1 MKRMDDEALLN
12 HLQTLEEDS
21 AAFVWG
27 ALGGEREKAQR
38 EYFRMPYGNEED
50 GWSSIVTSD
59 VQDTVEWILPQ
70 LLDIFA
76 ATDSIVS
83 FEPTKAEDVK
93 GAEQATDT
101 CNYVFTKKNDGFL
114 ILYTAIKDALLVKNG
129 AVHWRKETKRR
140 KVKTPLRGV
149 NTLQLTMALEQ
160 GGELLN
166 AEPVGQVQDP
176 MTGEALTIYNATLEQ
191 EETTQEIKVEAFP
204 PEDLLVKRDWTK
216 PLLHDCPYVARIMR
230 VTLSDLV
237 EMGYT
242 DVTAEDL
249 AGSDDPSE
257 SADAEFRTS
266 RLSQNGDAY
275 EDDTMVSVED
285 DSLTEGYLR
294 IEYVLVDYDGDGI
307 AERRCIYRLKNKI
320 LKNEEESHVPIATAS
335 PILVA
340 HRWDG
345 MSIAETVSDIQQLKT
360 EMTRQMLN
368 SLYLANTP
376 RTKVLTNAQG
386 SPMANIDDLLDARPG
401 GILRTQS
408 MDGIQ
413 EYVTPFV
420 GGQTLPILEYVDAMR
435 ENRTGV
441 TRYSQGLGA
450 DGLEKTNGESA
461 RLMNASQMRIK
472 LIARIMAECLVK
484 PIFQGILKLLTE
496 GDMQKIA
503 FRLRN
508 DFVEYD
514 PQEWRDSYDMTI
526 NVGLGT
532 GDKDMQLRHLSA
544 IFQSQMALAQSPFGP
559 ALIDPTKIYNTQS
572 KLVENAGFKNVGD
585 FWKDPAKEPPPPQQ
599 PPPPSPQEVVKRLEL
614 EADAQKFQAEHQLTI
629 QRENLQAAA
638 KQRETQMQLELQAAN
653 DARDAERE
661 QLMAMHKQ
669 QLAMAQ
675 LELDRYKTDADNK
688 TKIITARI
696 AHPESQLTGLD
707 INPETGEVWEKPD
720 PMDSVMQALG
730 ALVEQS
736 NAPKAIVRD
745 ETGKVVGV
753 QQGSQMRTVVR
764 DESGKVIGVQ

>member
-1 MKRMDDEALLN
+1 MSAMEESALLN

-27 ALGGEREKAQR
+27 ALGSEREKAQR
-38 EYFRMPYGNEED
+38 EYFRLPYGNEED

-70 LLDIFA
+70 LLDIFT

-83 FEPTKAEDVK
+83 FEPTKQEDVD
-93 GAEQATDT
+93 GAEQATET
-101 CNYVFTKKNDGFL
+101 CNYIFTKKNDGFL
-114 ILYTAIKDALLVKNG
+114 VLYTAIKDALLVKNG
-129 AVHWRKETKRR
+129 CVHWRKETKRQ
-140 KVKTPLRGV
+140 KVKTPLQGV
-149 NTLQLTMALEQ
+149 TEMQLAQALEQ
-160 GGELLN
+160 GGEIIN
-166 AEPVGQVQDP
+166 AEPVGQAQDP
-176 MTGEALTIYNATLEQ
+176 MTGEVLTVYNATIEK
-191 EETTQEIKVEAFP
+191 EESSQHIRVEAFP
-204 PEDLLVKRDWTK
+204 PEDLLIKRDWTK
-216 PLLHDCPYVARIMR
+216 PLLQDCPYVARIMR

-237 EMGYT
+237 EMGYA

-249 AGSDDPSE
+249 GGSDDPSQ
-257 SADAEFRTS
+257 SADASFRSS
-266 RLSQNGDAY
+266 RMSQNGDAY
-275 EDDTMVSVED
+275 EDDPEVSAED

-307 AERRCIYRLKNKI
+307 AERRCIYRLKNRI
-320 LKNEEESHVPIATAS
+320 LKNEEDSHVPIATAS

-376 RTKVLTNAQG
+376 RTKVLTDAQG
-386 SPMANIDDLLDARPG
+386 SPQANIDDLLDARPG
-401 GILRTQS
+401 GILRTKN
-408 MDGIQ
+408 MEGIQ

-508 DFVEYD
+508 EFVEYD

-532 GDKDMQLRHLSA
+532 GDKDMQLRHLGA

-559 ALIDPTKIYNTQS
+559 ALIDPTKIYNTQA

-585 FWKDPAKEPPPPQQ
+585 FWKDPSKEPPPPQQ
-599 PPPPSPQEVVKRLEL
+599 PPPPPPQVLVKQMEL
-614 EADAQKFQAEHQLTI
+614 QADTQKFQAEHQLTMM
-629 QRENLQAAA
+629 RENLQAEA

-653 DARDAERE
+653 DQRDSERE
-661 QLMAMHKQ
+661 AMKAQ
-669 QLAMAQ
+669 YEAQ
-675 LELDRYKTDADNK
+675 LEAQRIELDRYKVDADNQ
-688 TKIITARI
+688 TRIIVAQINAASKAQPKPFNDQPTAI
-696 AHPESQLTGLD
+696 PA
-707 INPETGEVWEKPD
+707 
-720 PMDSVMQALG
+720 
-730 ALVEQS
+730 
-736 NAPKAIVRD
+736 
-745 ETGKVVGV
+745 
-753 QQGSQMRTVVR
+753 GS
-764 DESGKVIGVQ
+764 

>member
-1 MKRMDDEALLN
+1 MDDEALLS

-27 ALGGEREKAQR
+27 ALGDEREKAQR

-50 GWSSIVTSD
+50 GWSSIVTSN
-59 VQDTVEWILPQ
+59 VMDTVEGMLPQ
-70 LLDIFA
+70 LLDVFT

-83 FEPTKAEDVK
+83 FEPTKAEDVR
-93 GAEQATDT
+93 GAQQATDT
-101 CNYVFTKKNDGFL
+101 CNYIFTKKNDGFL
-114 ILYTAIKDALLVKNG
+114 VLYTAIKDALLVKNG

-149 NTLQLTMALEQ
+149 TEMQLTMALEK
-160 GGELLN
+160 GGELVN
-166 AEPVGQVQDP
+166 AEPVGQVPDP
-176 MTGEALTIYNATLEQ
+176 MTGEPTVVYNATIEK
-191 EETTQEIKVEAFP
+191 EEATQDIKVEAFP
-204 PEDLLVKRDWTK
+204 PEDLLVKRDWTS
-216 PLLHDCPYVARIMR
+216 PMLADCPYVARIMR

-285 DSLTEGYLR
+285 DSLTEGFLR

-307 AERRCIYRLKNKI
+307 AERRCIYRLKNRI
-320 LKNEEESHVPIATAS
+320 LKNDEESQVPIATAS

-345 MSIAETVSDIQQLKT
+345 MSAAETVSDIQQLDT
-360 EMTRQMLN
+360 EVTRQMLN

-386 SPMANIDDLLDARPG
+386 SPVANIDDLLDARPG
-401 GILRTQS
+401 GILRTQD
-408 MDGIQ
+408 MNGIQ
-413 EYVTPFV
+413 EHVTPFV
-420 GGQTLPILEYVDAMR
+420 GGQALPILEYIAKMQ
-435 ENRTGV
+435 ENRTGA
-441 TRYSQGLGA
+441 TRYGQGLDS
-450 DGLEKTNGESA
+450 DGLQKTNGESA
-461 RLMNASQMRIK
+461 RIMSAQLMRLK
-472 LIARIMAECLVK
+472 LTARILAECLVK

-508 DFVEYD
+508 EFVEYD

-532 GDKDMQLRHLSA
+532 GDKDMQLRHLGA
-544 IFQSQMALAQSPFGP
+544 IFQAQMTLAQSPFGP
-559 ALIDPTKIYNTQS
+559 SLIDPVRMYNTQA

-585 FWKDPAKEPPPPQQ
+585 FWKDPSKEPPPAPT
-599 PPPPSPQEVVKRLEL
+599 PPPPPPQVLVKQMEL
-614 EADAQKFQAEHQLTI
+614 QADQQKFQAEHQLTM
-629 QRENLQAAA
+629 QREQLQDAA

-653 DARDAERE
+653 DQRDAERE
-661 QLMAMHKQ
+661 TMKAQYE
-669 QLAMAQ
+669 AQ
-675 LELDRYKTDADNK
+675 LEAQRIELDRYKVDQDNQ
-688 TKIITARI
+688 TRIIVAQINAASKAQPKPFHDQPANR
-696 AHPESQLTGLD
+696 PEGL
-707 INPETGEVWEKPD
+707 
-720 PMDSVMQALG
+720 
-730 ALVEQS
+730 
-736 NAPKAIVRD
+736 
-745 ETGKVVGV
+745 
-753 QQGSQMRTVVR
+753 
-764 DESGKVIGVQ
+764 

>member
-1 MKRMDDEALLN
+1 MKKMEESALLN

-27 ALGGEREKAQR
+27 ALGSERERAQK

-70 LLDIFA
+70 LLDIFT

-83 FEPTKAEDVK
+83 FEPTKQEDVK
-93 GAEQATDT
+93 GAEQATET
-101 CNYVFTKKNDGFL
+101 CNYIFTKKNDGFL

-129 AVHWRKETKRR
+129 AVHWRKETKRQ
-140 KVKTPLRGV
+140 KVKTPLQGV
-149 NTLQLTMALEQ
+149 TEMQLAQALEQ
-160 GGELLN
+160 GGEIIN
-166 AEPVGQVQDP
+166 AEPVGQTVDP
-176 MTGEALTIYNATLEQ
+176 ITGEPMGVFNVTIERQ
-191 EETTQEIKVEAFP
+191 EETQHICVEAFP
-204 PEDLLVKRDWTK
+204 PEDLLIKRDWTK
-216 PLLHDCPYVARIMR
+216 PLLQDCPYVARVMR
-230 VTLSDLV
+230 VTLSDLI

-249 AGSDDPSE
+249 GSSDDPSQ
-257 SADAEFRTS
+257 SADASFRSS

-275 EDDTMVSVED
+275 EDDTDVSAED

-307 AERRCIYRLKNKI
+307 AERRCIYRLKDKI

-376 RTKVLTNAQG
+376 RTKVLTNPQG
-386 SPMANIDDLLDARPG
+386 SPVANIDDLLDARPG
-401 GILRTQS
+401 GILRTQD
-408 MDGIQ
+408 MNGIQ

-441 TRYSQGLGA
+441 TRYSQGLGS
-450 DGLEKTNGESA
+450 DGLEKTNGESS

-508 DFVEYD
+508 EFVEYD

-532 GDKDMQLRHLSA
+532 GDKDMQLRHLGA
-544 IFQSQMALAQSPFGP
+544 IFQSQMALSQSPFGQ
-559 ALIDPTKIYNTQS
+559 ALIDPVKIYNTQA

-585 FWKDPAKEPPPPQQ
+585 FWKDPSKEPPPQQQ
-599 PPPPSPQEVVKRLEL
+599 PPPPPPQVLVKQMEL
-614 EADAQKFQAEHQLTI
+614 QADQQKFQAEHQLTM
-629 QRENLQAAA
+629 QREQLQDAA
-638 KQRETQMQLELQAAN
+638 KLRETQMNLELQAAN

-661 QLMAMHKQ
+661 TMKAMHQREVELMK
-669 QLAMAQ
+669 LD
-675 LELDRYKTDADNK
+675 LERYKTDADNATRLK
-688 TKIITARI
+688 VAMIS
-696 AHPESQLTGLD
+696 HPG
-707 INPETGEVWEKPD
+707 ETGVDVDQESGEVVAKPD
-720 PMDSVMQALG
+720 PLMVVTQALQYL
-730 ALVEQS
+730 AES
-736 NAPKAIVRD
+736 MSRPKA
-745 ETGKVVGV
+745 
-753 QQGSQMRTVVR
+753 VVR
-764 DESGKVIGVQ
+764 DESGRVVGVQ

>member
-1 MKRMDDEALLN
+1 MKRMDDEILLS
-12 HLQTLEEDS
+12 HLQALEEDS
-21 AAFVWG
+21 SSFVWG

-70 LLDIFA
+70 LLEIFS

-93 GAEQATDT
+93 GAEQATET
-101 CNYVFTKKNDGFL
+101 CNYIFTKKNDGFL
-114 ILYTAIKDALLVKNG
+114 ILYTALKDALLVKNG

-149 NTLQLTMALEQ
+149 SEMQMTMALEQ
-160 GGELLN
+160 GGEILN
-166 AEPVGQVQDP
+166 AEPVGQVQDQ
-176 MTGEALTIYNATLEQ
+176 MTGEVLTIYNATIEK
-191 EETTQEIKVEAFP
+191 EESTQEIKVEAFP

-216 PLLHDCPYVARIMR
+216 PMLQECPYVARIMR

-242 DVTAEDL
+242 GVTAEDL

-285 DSLTEGYLR
+285 ESLTEGYLR

-320 LKNEEESHVPIATAS
+320 LKNDEESQVPIATAS

-386 SPMANIDDLLDARPG
+386 SPLANIDDLLDARPG

-420 GGQTLPILEYVDAMR
+420 GGQTLPVLEYVDAMR

-472 LIARIMAECLVK
+472 LIARVMAECLVK

-514 PQEWRDSYDMTI
+514 PQEWRDSYDMSI

-532 GDKDMQLRHLSA
+532 GDKEIQLRHLGA

-559 ALIDPTKIYNTQS
+559 ALIDPTKIYNTQA

-585 FWKDPAKEPPPPQQ
+585 FWRDPAKEPPPPQQ
-599 PPPPSPQEVVKRLEL
+599 PPAPPPQVLIKQMEL
-614 EADAQKFQAEHQLTI
+614 QADAQKFQADQQLTL
-629 QRENLQAAA
+629 QRETLQAEA
-638 KQRETQMQLELQAAN
+638 KQRETQMQLELQSSN

-661 QLMAMHKQ
+661 MMKAQYE
-669 QLAMAQ
+669 AQ
-675 LELDRYKTDADNK
+675 LEQQRLELERYKIDEDNK
-688 TKIITARI
+688 TKIIVAQI
-696 AHPESQLTGLD
+696 NHAGQVPEQF
-707 INPETGEVWEKPD
+707 
-720 PMDSVMQALG
+720 
-730 ALVEQS
+730 
-736 NAPKAIVRD
+736 
-745 ETGKVVGV
+745 
-753 QQGSQMRTVVR
+753 
-764 DESGKVIGVQ
+764 

>member
-1 MKRMDDEALLN
+1 MKRMDDESLLS
-12 HLQTLEEDS
+12 HLQALEEDS

-27 ALGGEREKAQR
+27 ALGSEREKAQR
-38 EYFRMPYGNEED
+38 EYFRLPYGNEED

-70 LLDIFA
+70 LLDIFT

-83 FEPTKAEDVK
+83 FEPTKQEDVD
-93 GAEQATDT
+93 GAEQATET
-101 CNYVFTKKNDGFL
+101 CNYIFTKKNDGFL
-114 ILYTAIKDALLVKNG
+114 VLYTAIKDALLVKNG
-129 AVHWRKETKRR
+129 AVHWRKETRR
-140 KVKTPLRGV
+140 QKVKTPLQGV
-149 NTLQLTMALEQ
+149 TEMQLAQALEQ
-160 GGELLN
+160 GGEIIN
-166 AEPVGQVQDP
+166 AEPVGQAQDP
-176 MTGEALTIYNATLEQ
+176 MTGEVLTVYNATIEK
-191 EETTQEIKVEAFP
+191 EESSQHICVEAFP
-204 PEDLLVKRDWTK
+204 PEDLLIKRDWTK
-216 PLLHDCPYVARIMR
+216 PLLQDCPYVARIMR

-249 AGSDDPSE
+249 GGSDDPSQ
-257 SADAEFRTS
+257 SADASFRSS
-266 RLSQNGDAY
+266 RMSQNGDAY
-275 EDDTMVSVED
+275 EDDPEVSAED

-294 IEYVLVDYDGDGI
+294 IEYVLVDHDGDGI
-307 AERRCIYRLKNKI
+307 AERRCIYRLKNRI
-320 LKNEEESHVPIATAS
+320 LKNEEDSHVPIATAS

-386 SPMANIDDLLDARPG
+386 SPVANIDDLLDARPG
-401 GILRTQS
+401 GILRTQN
-408 MDGIQ
+408 MEGIQ

-508 DFVEYD
+508 EFVEYD

-526 NVGLGT
+526 NVGLGS
-532 GDKDMQLRHLSA
+532 GDKDVQLRHLGA

-559 ALIDPTKIYNTQS
+559 ALIDPGKIYNTQA

-599 PPPPSPQEVVKRLEL
+599 PPPPPPQVLVKQMEL
-614 EADAQKFQAEHQLTI
+614 QADTQKFQAEHQLTMM
-629 QRENLQAAA
+629 RENLQAEA

-661 QLMAMHKQ
+661 TMKAMHQREVELMK
-669 QLAMAQ
+669 
-675 LELDRYKTDADNK
+675 LELDRYKTDADNATRVK
-688 TKIITARI
+688 VALI
-696 AHPESQLTGLD
+696 AHPGENGIDVDQES
-707 INPETGEVWEKPD
+707 GEVMQKPD
-720 PMDSVMQALG
+720 PLAVVTQAIQALADG
-730 ALVEQS
+730 M
-736 NAPKAIVRD
+736 NRPKAVIRD
-745 ETGKVVGV
+745 EA
-753 QQGSQMRTVVR
+753 
-764 DESGKVIGVQ
+764 GKVIGVQ

>member
-1 MKRMDDEALLN
+1 VKKMDDEALLN

-83 FEPTKAEDVK
+83 FEPTSQEDVK

-101 CNYVFTKKNDGFL
+101 CNYIFNKKNDGFL

-149 NTLQLTMALEQ
+149 SEMQLTMALEQ
-160 GGELLN
+160 GGEILN

-176 MTGEALTIYNATLEQ
+176 MTGEVLAIYNATLER
-191 EETTQEIKVEAFP
+191 EEANQEIKVEAFP

-230 VTLSDLV
+230 VTLSDLI
-237 EMGYT
+237 EMGYS

-249 AGSDDPSE
+249 SGSDAPSE

-307 AERRCIYRLKNKI
+307 AERRCVYRLKNRI

-386 SPMANIDDLLDARPG
+386 SPLANIDDLLDARPG

-496 GDMQKIA
+496 GEMQKIA

-508 DFVEYD
+508 DFIEYD

-559 ALIDPTKIYNTQS
+559 ALIDPTKIYNTQA
-572 KLVENAGFKNVGD
+572 KLAENAGFKNVGD
-585 FWKDPAKEPPPPQQ
+585 FWRDPVKEPPPPQQ
-599 PPPPSPQEVVKRLEL
+599 PPPPPPQVLVK
-614 EADAQKFQAEHQLTI
+614 
-629 QRENLQAAA
+629 
-638 KQRETQMQLELQAAN
+638 QMELQA
-653 DARDAERE
+653 E
-661 QLMAMHKQ
+661 
-669 QLAMAQ
+669 
-675 LELDRYKTDADNK
+675 RYKTDADNK

-696 AHPESQLTGLD
+696 AHPESQLTGLE

-720 PMDSVMQALG
+720 PMDAVMQALG

-764 DESGKVIGVQ
+764 DETGKVIGVQ

>member
-1 MKRMDDEALLN
+1 MKKMEESALLN

-27 ALGGEREKAQR
+27 ALGSERERAQK

-70 LLDIFA
+70 LLDIFH

-83 FEPTKAEDVK
+83 FEPTKQEDVK
-93 GAEQATDT
+93 GAEQATET
-101 CNYVFTKKNDGFL
+101 CNYIFTKKNDGFL

-129 AVHWRKETKRR
+129 AVHWRKETKRS
-140 KVKTPLRGV
+140 KVKTPLQGV
-149 NTLQLTMALEQ
+149 TEMQLAKALEQ
-160 GGELLN
+160 GGEIIN
-166 AEPVGQVQDP
+166 AEPVGQTADP
-176 MTGEALTIYNATLEQ
+176 ITGEPMGVFNVTIERQ
-191 EETTQEIKVEAFP
+191 EETQHICVEAFP
-204 PEDLLVKRDWTK
+204 PEDLLIKRDWTK
-216 PLLHDCPYVARIMR
+216 PLLQDCPYVARVMR
-230 VTLSDLV
+230 VTLSDLI

-249 AGSDDPSE
+249 GSSDDPSQ
-257 SADAEFRTS
+257 SADASFRSS

-275 EDDTMVSVED
+275 EDDTDVSAED

-307 AERRCIYRLKNKI
+307 AERRCIYRLKDKI

-386 SPMANIDDLLDARPG
+386 SPLANIDDLLDARPG

-408 MDGIQ
+408 MDGLQ

-508 DFVEYD
+508 EFVEYD

-532 GDKDMQLRHLSA
+532 GDKDMQLRHLGA
-544 IFQSQMALAQSPFGP
+544 IFQSQMAMAQSPFGQ
-559 ALIDPTKIYNTQS
+559 ALIDPVKIYNTQA

-585 FWKDPAKEPPPPQQ
+585 FWKDPSKEPPPAPT
-599 PPPPSPQEVVKRLEL
+599 PPPPPPQVLVKQMEL
-614 EADAQKFQAEHQLTI
+614 QADQQKFQAEHQLTM
-629 QRENLQAAA
+629 QREQLQDAA
-638 KQRETQMQLELQAAN
+638 KQRETQMNLELQAAN

-661 QLMAMHKQ
+661 TMKAMHQREVELMK
-669 QLAMAQ
+669 LD
-675 LELDRYKTDADNK
+675 LERYKTDADNATRLK
-688 TKIITARI
+688 VAMIS
-696 AHPESQLTGLD
+696 HPG
-707 INPETGEVWEKPD
+707 ETGVDVDQESGEVVAKPD
-720 PMDSVMQALG
+720 PLMVVTQAIQALADG
-730 ALVEQS
+730 M
-736 NAPKAIVRD
+736 NRPKSVIRD
-745 ETGKVVGV
+745 EA
-753 QQGSQMRTVVR
+753 
-764 DESGKVIGVQ
+764 GKVIGVQ

>member
-559 ALIDPTKIYNTQS
+559 ALIDPTKIYNTQA

-599 PPPPSPQEVVKRLEL
+599 PPPPPPQVLVKQMEL
-614 EADAQKFQAEHQLTI
+614 AADAQKFQAEQQLTM
-629 QRENLQAAA
+629 QRESLQAEA

>member
-1 MKRMDDEALLN
+1 MEESALLN
-12 HLQTLEEDS
+12 HLQALEEDS

-83 FEPTKAEDVK
+83 FEPTKQEDVK
-93 GAEQATDT
+93 GAEQATET
-101 CNYVFTKKNDGFL
+101 CNYIFTKKNDGFL

-129 AVHWRKETKRR
+129 VVHWRKETKRR
-140 KVKTPLRGV
+140 KVKTPLQGV
-149 NTLQLTMALEQ
+149 TEMQLTMALEQ
-160 GGELLN
+160 GGEVVN

-176 MTGEALTIYNATLEQ
+176 MTGEVQTVYNATIEKEEESQ
-191 EETTQEIKVEAFP
+191 EVKVEAFP

-216 PLLHDCPYVARIMR
+216 PLLQDCPYVARIMR

-257 SADAEFRTS
+257 SADAEFRSS

-285 DSLTEGYLR
+285 DSLTEGFLR
-294 IEYVLVDYDGDGI
+294 VEYVLVDYDGDGI
-307 AERRCIYRLKNKI
+307 AERRCIYRLKNRI
-320 LKNEEESHVPIATAS
+320 LKNEEESQVPIATAS

-376 RTKVLTNAQG
+376 RTKVLTNPQG
-386 SPMANIDDLLDARPG
+386 SPVANIDDLLDARPG
-401 GILRTQS
+401 GILRTQD
-408 MDGIQ
+408 MNGIQ

-472 LIARIMAECLVK
+472 LIARVMAECLVK

-508 DFVEYD
+508 EFVEYD
-514 PQEWRDSYDMTI
+514 PQEWRDSYDMTV

-559 ALIDPTKIYNTQS
+559 ALIDPTKIYNTQA

-585 FWKDPAKEPPPPQQ
+585 FWKDPSKEPPPPQQ
-599 PPPPSPQEVVKRLEL
+599 PPPPPPQVLVKQMEL
-614 EADAQKFQAEHQLTI
+614 QADAQKFQAEQASAERLEQLRADA
-629 QRENLQAAA
+629 QLQATRA
-638 KQRETQMQLELQAAN
+638 TLELQAAN

-661 QLMAMHKQ
+661 SMKAQYE
-669 QLAMAQ
+669 AQ
-675 LELDRYKTDADNK
+675 LEAQRIELDRYKVDEDNR
-688 TKIITARI
+688 TRIIVAQINAASKAQPKPINDQPANR
-696 AHPESQLTGLD
+696 PEGL
-707 INPETGEVWEKPD
+707 
-720 PMDSVMQALG
+720 
-730 ALVEQS
+730 
-736 NAPKAIVRD
+736 
-745 ETGKVVGV
+745 
-753 QQGSQMRTVVR
+753 
-764 DESGKVIGVQ
+764 

>member
-1 MKRMDDEALLN
+1 VTKMDDEALLN

-93 GAEQATDT
+93 GTEQATDT
-101 CNYVFTKKNDGFL
+101 CNYIFTKKNDGFL
-114 ILYTAIKDALLVKNG
+114 ILYTAIKDALLVKNC

-149 NTLQLTMALEQ
+149 SDMQLTMALEQ

-176 MTGEALTIYNATLEQ
+176 MTGEVLTIYNATLER
-191 EETTQEIKVEAFP
+191 EETNQEIKVEAFP

-242 DVTAEDL
+242 DVTSEDL

-307 AERRCIYRLKNKI
+307 AERRCIYRLKNRI

-376 RTKVLTNAQG
+376 RTKVLTDAQG
-386 SPMANIDDLLDARPG
+386 SPLANVDDLLDARPG
-401 GILRTQS
+401 GILRTKS
-408 MDGIQ
+408 MDGVQ

-559 ALIDPTKIYNTQS
+559 ALIDPIKIYNTQA

-585 FWKDPAKEPPPPQQ
+585 FWRDPAKEPPPPQQ
-599 PPPPSPQEVVKRLEL
+599 PPPPPPQVLVKQMEL
-614 EADAQKFQAEHQLTI
+614 QADAQKFQAEQQLTM
-629 QRENLQAAA
+629 QRESLQAEA

-661 QLMAMHKQ
+661 TMKAVHQREIEMMK
-669 QLAMAQ
+669 
-675 LELDRYKTDADNK
+675 LELDRYKTDADNSTRLK
-688 TKIITARI
+688 VAMI
-696 AHPESQLTGLD
+696 AHPGEQGVTMD
-707 INPETGEVWEKPD
+707 QETGDVLQKPD
-720 PMDSVMQALG
+720 PLIVVTQALQTL
-730 ALVEQS
+730 ADS
-736 NAPKAIVRD
+736 MSRPKALI
-745 ETGKVVGV
+745 
-753 QQGSQMRTVVR
+753 R

>member
-149 NTLQLTMALEQ
+149 SEMQLTMALEQ

-242 DVTAEDL
+242 DVTSEDL

-376 RTKVLTNAQG
+376 RTKVLTDAQG
-386 SPMANIDDLLDARPG
+386 SPMANIDDLLDNRPG
-401 GILRTQS
+401 GVLRTKS
-408 MDGIQ
+408 MDGLQ

-559 ALIDPTKIYNTQS
+559 ALIDPTKIYNTQA

-599 PPPPSPQEVVKRLEL
+599 PPPPPPQVLVKQMEL
-614 EADAQKFQAEHQLTI
+614 EADAQKFQAEQQLTM
-629 QRENLQAAA
+629 QRESLQAEA

-661 QLMAMHKQ
+661 QLMAMHKH
-669 QLAMAQ
+669 QLELAQ
-675 LELDRYKTDADNK
+675 LEFERYKTDADNK

-696 AHPESQLTGLD
+696 AHPESQLTGLE

-720 PMDSVMQALG
+720 PMESVMQALG

>member
-1 MKRMDDEALLN
+1 MDDEALLN

-149 NTLQLTMALEQ
+149 SEMQLTMALEQ

-376 RTKVLTNAQG
+376 RTKVLTDAQG
-386 SPMANIDDLLDARPG
+386 SPMANIDDLLDNRPG
-401 GILRTQS
+401 GVLRTKS
-408 MDGIQ
+408 MDGLQ

-559 ALIDPTKIYNTQS
+559 ALIDPTKIYNTQA

-599 PPPPSPQEVVKRLEL
+599 PPPPPPQVLVKQMEL
-614 EADAQKFQAEHQLTI
+614 AADAQKFQAEQQLTM
-629 QRENLQAAA
+629 QRESLQAEA

-696 AHPESQLTGLD
+696 AHPESQLTGLE

>member
-1 MKRMDDEALLN
+1 MTKMDDEALLN

-93 GAEQATDT
+93 GTEQATDT
-101 CNYVFTKKNDGFL
+101 CNYIFTKKNDGFL
-114 ILYTAIKDALLVKNG
+114 ILYTAIKDALLVKNC

-149 NTLQLTMALEQ
+149 SDMQLTMALEQ

-176 MTGEALTIYNATLEQ
+176 MTGEVLTIYNATLER
-191 EETTQEIKVEAFP
+191 EETNQEIKVEAFP

-242 DVTAEDL
+242 DVTSEDL

-307 AERRCIYRLKNKI
+307 AERRCIYRLKNRI

-376 RTKVLTNAQG
+376 RTKVLTDAQG
-386 SPMANIDDLLDARPG
+386 SPLANVDDLLDARPG
-401 GILRTQS
+401 GILRTKS
-408 MDGIQ
+408 MDGVQ

-559 ALIDPTKIYNTQS
+559 ALIDPIKIYNTQA

-585 FWKDPAKEPPPPQQ
+585 FWRDPAKEPPPPQQ
-599 PPPPSPQEVVKRLEL
+599 PPPPPPQVLVKQMEL
-614 EADAQKFQAEHQLTI
+614 QADAQKFQAEQQLTM
-629 QRENLQAAA
+629 QRESLQAEA

-661 QLMAMHKQ
+661 TMKAVHQREIEMMK
-669 QLAMAQ
+669 
-675 LELDRYKTDADNK
+675 LELDRYKTDADNSTRLK
-688 TKIITARI
+688 VAMI
-696 AHPESQLTGLD
+696 AHPGEQGVTMD
-707 INPETGEVWEKPD
+707 QETGDVLQKPD
-720 PMDSVMQALG
+720 PLIVVTQALQTL
-730 ALVEQS
+730 ADS
-736 NAPKAIVRD
+736 MSRPKALI
-745 ETGKVVGV
+745 
-753 QQGSQMRTVVR
+753 R

>member
-1 MKRMDDEALLN
+1 MDDEALLN

-27 ALGGEREKAQR
+27 ALGSERERAQK

-70 LLDIFA
+70 LLDIFT

-83 FEPTKAEDVK
+83 FEPTKQEDVK
-93 GAEQATDT
+93 GAEQATET
-101 CNYVFTKKNDGFL
+101 CNYIFTKKNDGFL

-129 AVHWRKETKRR
+129 AVHWRKETKRQ
-140 KVKTPLRGV
+140 KVKTPLQGV
-149 NTLQLTMALEQ
+149 TEMQLAQALEQ
-160 GGELLN
+160 GGEIIN
-166 AEPVGQVQDP
+166 AEPVGQAQDP
-176 MTGEALTIYNATLEQ
+176 MTGEVLTVYNATIEK
-191 EETTQEIKVEAFP
+191 EESSQHICVEAFP
-204 PEDLLVKRDWTK
+204 PEDLLIKRDWTK
-216 PLLHDCPYVARIMR
+216 PLLQDCPYVARIMR

-249 AGSDDPSE
+249 GGSDDPSQ
-257 SADAEFRTS
+257 SADASFRSS
-266 RLSQNGDAY
+266 RMSQNGDAY
-275 EDDTMVSVED
+275 EDDTDVSAED

-307 AERRCIYRLKNKI
+307 AERRCIYRLKDRI

-386 SPMANIDDLLDARPG
+386 SPLANIDDLLDARPG

-408 MDGIQ
+408 MEGIQ

-508 DFVEYD
+508 EFVEYD

-526 NVGLGT
+526 NVGLGS
-532 GDKDMQLRHLSA
+532 GDKDVQLRHLGA

-559 ALIDPTKIYNTQS
+559 ALIDPVKIYNTQA

-585 FWKDPAKEPPPPQQ
+585 FWKDPSKEPPPPQQ
-599 PPPPSPQEVVKRLEL
+599 PPPPPPQVLVKQMEL
-614 EADAQKFQAEHQLTI
+614 QADTQKFQAEHQLTMM
-629 QRENLQAAA
+629 RENLQAEA

-653 DARDAERE
+653 DARDSERE
-661 QLMAMHKQ
+661 TMKA
-669 QLAMAQ
+669 AYEAQ
-675 LELDRYKTDADNK
+675 LEAQRIELDRYKVDADNQ
-688 TKIITARI
+688 TRIIVAQINAASKAQPKPFNDQPTAGP
-696 AHPESQLTGLD
+696 A
-707 INPETGEVWEKPD
+707 
-720 PMDSVMQALG
+720 
-730 ALVEQS
+730 
-736 NAPKAIVRD
+736 
-745 ETGKVVGV
+745 
-753 QQGSQMRTVVR
+753 GS
-764 DESGKVIGVQ
+764 

>member
-1 MKRMDDEALLN
+1 MKKMDDEALLN

-27 ALGGEREKAQR
+27 ALGSEREKAQR
-38 EYFRMPYGNEED
+38 EYFRLPYGNEED

-70 LLDIFA
+70 LLDIFT

-83 FEPTKAEDVK
+83 FEPTKQEDVD
-93 GAEQATDT
+93 GAEQATET
-101 CNYVFTKKNDGFL
+101 CNYIFAKKNDGFL
-114 ILYTAIKDALLVKNG
+114 VLYTAIKDALLVKNG
-129 AVHWRKETKRR
+129 CVHWRKETKRQ
-140 KVKTPLRGV
+140 KVKTPLQGV
-149 NTLQLTMALEQ
+149 TEMQLAQALEQ
-160 GGELLN
+160 GGEIIN
-166 AEPVGQVQDP
+166 AEPVGQAQDP
-176 MTGEALTIYNATLEQ
+176 MTGEVLTVYNATIEK
-191 EETTQEIKVEAFP
+191 EESSQHICVEAFP
-204 PEDLLVKRDWTK
+204 PEDLLIKRDWTK
-216 PLLHDCPYVARIMR
+216 PLLQDCPYVARIMR

-249 AGSDDPSE
+249 GGSDDPSQ
-257 SADAEFRTS
+257 SADASFRSS
-266 RLSQNGDAY
+266 RMSQNGDAY
-275 EDDTMVSVED
+275 EDDPEVSAED

-307 AERRCIYRLKNKI
+307 AERRCIYRLKNRI
-320 LKNEEESHVPIATAS
+320 LKNEEDSHVPIATAS

-386 SPMANIDDLLDARPG
+386 SPVANIDDLLDARPG
-401 GILRTQS
+401 GILRTQN
-408 MDGIQ
+408 MEGIQ

-508 DFVEYD
+508 EFVEYD

-532 GDKDMQLRHLSA
+532 GDKDMQLRHLGA

-559 ALIDPTKIYNTQS
+559 ALIDPAKIYNTQA
-572 KLVENAGFKNVGD
+572 KLVESAGFKNVGD

-599 PPPPSPQEVVKRLEL
+599 PPPPPPQVLVKQMEL
-614 EADAQKFQAEHQLTI
+614 QADTQKFQAEHQLTMM
-629 QRENLQAAA
+629 RENLQAEA

-653 DARDAERE
+653 DARDSERE
-661 QLMAMHKQ
+661 TMKA
-669 QLAMAQ
+669 AYEAQ
-675 LELDRYKTDADNK
+675 LEAQRIELDRYKVDADNQ
-688 TKIITARI
+688 TRIIVAQINAASKAQPKPFNDQPTAGP
-696 AHPESQLTGLD
+696 A
-707 INPETGEVWEKPD
+707 
-720 PMDSVMQALG
+720 
-730 ALVEQS
+730 
-736 NAPKAIVRD
+736 
-745 ETGKVVGV
+745 
-753 QQGSQMRTVVR
+753 GS
-764 DESGKVIGVQ
+764 

>member
-1 MKRMDDEALLN
+1 MDDEALLN

-160 GGELLN
+160 GAELLN

-176 MTGEALTIYNATLEQ
+176 MTGEVLTIYNATLEQ

-472 LIARIMAECLVK
+472 LIARVMAECLVK

-559 ALIDPTKIYNTQS
+559 ALIDPTKIYNTQA

-599 PPPPSPQEVVKRLEL
+599 PPPPPPQVLVKQMEL
-614 EADAQKFQAEHQLTI
+614 EADAQKFQAEQQLTM
-629 QRENLQAAA
+629 QRESLQAEA

-696 AHPESQLTGLD
+696 AHPESQLTGLE

-720 PMDSVMQALG
+720 PMESVMQALG

>member
-1 MKRMDDEALLN
+1 VKKMDDEALLN

-83 FEPTKAEDVK
+83 FEPSKQEDVK
-93 GAEQATDT
+93 GSEQATET
-101 CNYVFTKKNDGFL
+101 CNYIFTKKNDGFL

-149 NTLQLTMALEQ
+149 TAMQLTMALEQ
-160 GGELLN
+160 GGDLVN
-166 AEPVGQVQDP
+166 AEPVGEVQDP
-176 MTGEALTIYNATLEQ
+176 MTGEAMTVYNATIETE
-191 EETTQEIKVEAFP
+191 EETQDIKVEAFP

-216 PLLHDCPYVARIMR
+216 PLLQDCPYVARIMR

-257 SADAEFRTS
+257 SADAEFRAS

-285 DSLTEGYLR
+285 DSLTEGFMR
-294 IEYVLVDYDGDGI
+294 VEYVLVDFDGDGI
-307 AERRCIYRLKNKI
+307 AERRCIYRLKNRI
-320 LKNEEESHVPIATAS
+320 LKNEEESQVPIATAS

-386 SPMANIDDLLDARPG
+386 SPVANIDDLLDARPG

-408 MDGIQ
+408 MEGIQ

-472 LIARIMAECLVK
+472 LIARVMAECLVK

-508 DFVEYD
+508 EFVEYD
-514 PQEWRDSYDMTI
+514 PQDWRDSYDMTV

-532 GDKDMQLRHLSA
+532 GDKDMQLRHLGA

-559 ALIDPTKIYNTQS
+559 ALIDPTKIYNTQA

-585 FWKDPAKEPPPPQQ
+585 FWKDPSKEPPPPQQ
-599 PPPPSPQEVVKRLEL
+599 PPPPPPQVLVKQMEL
-614 EADAQKFQAEHQLTI
+614 QADAQKFQAEQSLTM
-629 QRENLQAAA
+629 QREQLQAQA
-638 KQRETQMQLELQAAN
+638 KQLETQMQLELQAAN
-653 DARDAERE
+653 DARDSDREAMKAQYEALLAE
-661 QLMAMHKQ
+661 KQ
-669 QLAMAQ
+669 I
-675 LELDRYKTDADNK
+675 ELDRYKVDADNQ
-688 TKIITARI
+688 TRIIVAQINAASKAQPKPFNDQSANR
-696 AHPESQLTGLD
+696 PEGL
-707 INPETGEVWEKPD
+707 
-720 PMDSVMQALG
+720 
-730 ALVEQS
+730 
-736 NAPKAIVRD
+736 
-745 ETGKVVGV
+745 
-753 QQGSQMRTVVR
+753 
-764 DESGKVIGVQ
+764 

>member
-1 MKRMDDEALLN
+1 MKKMDDEALLN

-83 FEPTKAEDVK
+83 FEPTSQEDVK

-101 CNYVFTKKNDGFL
+101 CNYIFNKKNDGFL

-149 NTLQLTMALEQ
+149 SEMQLTMALEQ
-160 GGELLN
+160 GGEILN

-176 MTGEALTIYNATLEQ
+176 MTGEVLAIYNATLER
-191 EETTQEIKVEAFP
+191 EEANQEIKVEAFP

-230 VTLSDLV
+230 VTLSDLI
-237 EMGYT
+237 EMGYS

-249 AGSDDPSE
+249 SGSDDPSE

-307 AERRCIYRLKNKI
+307 AERRCVYRLKNRI

-386 SPMANIDDLLDARPG
+386 SPLANIDDLLDARPG

-461 RLMNASQMRIK
+461 RLMSASQMRIK

-496 GDMQKIA
+496 GEMQKIA

-508 DFVEYD
+508 DFIEYD

-559 ALIDPTKIYNTQS
+559 ALIDPTKIYNTQA
-572 KLVENAGFKNVGD
+572 KLAENAGFKNVGD
-585 FWKDPAKEPPPPQQ
+585 FWRDPVKEPPPPQQ
-599 PPPPSPQEVVKRLEL
+599 PPPPPPQVLVKQMEL
-614 EADAQKFQAEHQLTI
+614 QADAQKFQAEQELTL
-629 QRENLQAAA
+629 QRESLQAEA

-661 QLMAMHKQ
+661 LMKAQ
-669 QLAMAQ
+669 YEAQ
-675 LELDRYKTDADNK
+675 LEAQRLELERYKTDADNK

-696 AHPESQLTGLD
+696 AHPESQLTGLE

-720 PMDSVMQALG
+720 PMDAVMQALG

-764 DESGKVIGVQ
+764 DETGKVIGVQ

>member
-1 MKRMDDEALLN
+1 MDDESLLS
-12 HLQTLEEDS
+12 HLQALEEDS

-27 ALGGEREKAQR
+27 ALGSEREKAQR
-38 EYFRMPYGNEED
+38 EYFRLPYGNEED

-70 LLDIFA
+70 LLDIFT

-83 FEPTKAEDVK
+83 FEPTKQEDVD
-93 GAEQATDT
+93 GAEQATET
-101 CNYVFTKKNDGFL
+101 CNYIFTKKNDGFL
-114 ILYTAIKDALLVKNG
+114 VLYTAIKDALLVKNG
-129 AVHWRKETKRR
+129 AVHWRKETKRQ
-140 KVKTPLRGV
+140 KVKTPLQGV
-149 NTLQLTMALEQ
+149 TEMQLAQALEQ
-160 GGELLN
+160 GGEIIN
-166 AEPVGQVQDP
+166 AEPVGQAQDP
-176 MTGEALTIYNATLEQ
+176 MTGEVLTVYNATIEK
-191 EETTQEIKVEAFP
+191 EESSQHICVEAFP
-204 PEDLLVKRDWTK
+204 PEDLLIKRDWTK
-216 PLLHDCPYVARIMR
+216 PLLQDCPYVARIMR

-249 AGSDDPSE
+249 GGSDDPSQ
-257 SADAEFRTS
+257 SADASFRSS
-266 RLSQNGDAY
+266 RMSQNGDAY
-275 EDDTMVSVED
+275 EDDTMVSAED

-307 AERRCIYRLKNKI
+307 AERRCIYRLKNRI
-320 LKNEEESHVPIATAS
+320 LKNEEDSHVPIATAS

-386 SPMANIDDLLDARPG
+386 SPVANIDDLLDSRPG

-508 DFVEYD
+508 EFVEYD

-526 NVGLGT
+526 NVGLGSC
-532 GDKDMQLRHLSA
+532 DKDVQLRYLGA

-559 ALIDPTKIYNTQS
+559 ALIDPIKIYNTQA

-599 PPPPSPQEVVKRLEL
+599 PPPPPPQVLVKQMEL
-614 EADAQKFQAEHQLTI
+614 KADEQKFQAEHQLTM
-629 QRENLQAAA
+629 QRESLQAEA
-638 KQRETQMQLELQAAN
+638 KQRETQLQLELQAAN
-653 DARDAERE
+653 DARDSERE
-661 QLMAMHKQ
+661 TMKA
-669 QLAMAQ
+669 AYEAQ
-675 LELDRYKTDADNK
+675 LEAQRIELDRYKVDADNQ
-688 TKIITARI
+688 TRIIVAQINAASKAQPKPFNDQPTAGP
-696 AHPESQLTGLD
+696 A
-707 INPETGEVWEKPD
+707 
-720 PMDSVMQALG
+720 
-730 ALVEQS
+730 
-736 NAPKAIVRD
+736 
-745 ETGKVVGV
+745 
-753 QQGSQMRTVVR
+753 GS
-764 DESGKVIGVQ
+764 

>member
-1 MKRMDDEALLN
+1 MDDEALLN

-83 FEPTKAEDVK
+83 FEPTSQEDVK

-101 CNYVFTKKNDGFL
+101 CNYIFNKKNDGFL

-149 NTLQLTMALEQ
+149 SEMQLTMALEQ
-160 GGELLN
+160 GGEILN

-176 MTGEALTIYNATLEQ
+176 MTGEVLAIYNATLER
-191 EETTQEIKVEAFP
+191 EEANQEIKVEAFP

-230 VTLSDLV
+230 VTLSDLI
-237 EMGYT
+237 EMGYS

-249 AGSDDPSE
+249 SGSDDPSE

-307 AERRCIYRLKNKI
+307 AERRCVYRLKNRI

-386 SPMANIDDLLDARPG
+386 SPLANIDDLLDARPG

-496 GDMQKIA
+496 GEMQKIA

-508 DFVEYD
+508 DFIEYD

-559 ALIDPTKIYNTQS
+559 ALIDPTKIYNTQA

-585 FWKDPAKEPPPPQQ
+585 FWRDPVKEPPPPQQ
-599 PPPPSPQEVVKRLEL
+599 PPPPPPQVLVKQMEL
-614 EADAQKFQAEHQLTI
+614 QADAQKFQAEQVLTL
-629 QRENLQAAA
+629 QRESLQAEA

-661 QLMAMHKQ
+661 LMKARYE
-669 QLAMAQ
+669 AQ
-675 LELDRYKTDADNK
+675 LEAQQLELERYKTDADNK

-696 AHPESQLTGLD
+696 AHPESQLTGLE

-720 PMDSVMQALG
+720 PMDAVMQALG

-764 DESGKVIGVQ
+764 DETGKVIGVQ

>member
-1 MKRMDDEALLN
+1 M
-12 HLQTLEEDS
+12 
-21 AAFVWG
+21 
-27 ALGGEREKAQR
+27 
-38 EYFRMPYGNEED
+38 
-50 GWSSIVTSD
+50 SD
-59 VQDTVEWILPQ
+59 
-70 LLDIFA
+70 
-76 ATDSIVS
+76 
-83 FEPTKAEDVK
+83 
-93 GAEQATDT
+93 
-101 CNYVFTKKNDGFL
+101 
-114 ILYTAIKDALLVKNG
+114 
-129 AVHWRKETKRR
+129 
-140 KVKTPLRGV
+140 
-149 NTLQLTMALEQ
+149 
-160 GGELLN
+160 
-166 AEPVGQVQDP
+166 
-176 MTGEALTIYNATLEQ
+176 
-191 EETTQEIKVEAFP
+191 
-204 PEDLLVKRDWTK
+204 
-216 PLLHDCPYVARIMR
+216 
-230 VTLSDLV
+230 
-237 EMGYT
+237 
-242 DVTAEDL
+242 
-249 AGSDDPSE
+249 
-257 SADAEFRTS
+257 
-266 RLSQNGDAY
+266 
-275 EDDTMVSVED
+275 
-285 DSLTEGYLR
+285 
-294 IEYVLVDYDGDGI
+294 
-307 AERRCIYRLKNKI
+307 
-320 LKNEEESHVPIATAS
+320 
-335 PILVA
+335 
-340 HRWDG
+340 
-345 MSIAETVSDIQQLKT
+345 
-360 EMTRQMLN
+360 
-368 SLYLANTP
+368 TP
-376 RTKVLTNAQG
+376 RTDEAELQAAVH
-386 SPMANIDDLLDARPG
+386 
-401 GILRTQS
+401 
-408 MDGIQ
+408 
-413 EYVTPFV
+413 
-420 GGQTLPILEYVDAMR
+420 
-435 ENRTGV
+435 
-441 TRYSQGLGA
+441 
-450 DGLEKTNGESA
+450 
-461 RLMNASQMRIK
+461 
-472 LIARIMAECLVK
+472 ECLVK

-559 ALIDPTKIYNTQS
+559 ALIDPTKIYNTQA

-614 EADAQKFQAEHQLTI
+614 EADAQKFQAEQQLTM
-629 QRENLQAAA
+629 QRESLQAEA

-730 ALVEQS
+730 VLVEQS

>member
-1 MKRMDDEALLN
+1 MDDESLLN
-12 HLQTLEEDS
+12 HLQALEEDS

-83 FEPTKAEDVK
+83 FEPTKQEDVK
-93 GAEQATDT
+93 GAEQATET
-101 CNYVFTKKNDGFL
+101 CNYIFTKKNDGFL

-140 KVKTPLRGV
+140 KVKTPLQGV
-149 NTLQLTMALEQ
+149 TEMQLTMALEQ
-160 GGELLN
+160 GGEVVN

-176 MTGEALTIYNATLEQ
+176 MTGEVQTVYNATIEA
-191 EETTQEIKVEAFP
+191 EEETQEIKVEAFP

-216 PLLHDCPYVARIMR
+216 PLLQDCPYVARIMR

-257 SADAEFRTS
+257 SADAEFRSS

-285 DSLTEGYLR
+285 DSLTEGFLR
-294 IEYVLVDYDGDGI
+294 VEYVLVDYDGDGI
-307 AERRCIYRLKNKI
+307 AERRCIYRLKNRI
-320 LKNEEESHVPIATAS
+320 LKNEEESQVPIATAS

-376 RTKVLTNAQG
+376 RTKVLTNPQG
-386 SPMANIDDLLDARPG
+386 SPVANIDDLLDGRPG
-401 GILRTQS
+401 GILRTQD
-408 MDGIQ
+408 MNGIQ

-472 LIARIMAECLVK
+472 LIARVMAECLVK

-508 DFVEYD
+508 EFVEYD
-514 PQEWRDSYDMTI
+514 PQEWRDSYDMTV

-532 GDKDMQLRHLSA
+532 GDKDMQLRHLGA

-559 ALIDPTKIYNTQS
+559 ALIDPTKIYNTQAR
-572 KLVENAGFKNVGD
+572 LVENAGFKNVGD
-585 FWKDPAKEPPPPQQ
+585 FWKDPSKEPPPPQQ
-599 PPPPSPQEVVKRLEL
+599 PPPPPPQVLVKQMEL
-614 EADAQKFQAEHQLTI
+614 QADAQKFQAEQASMMQMEQLKADA
-629 QRENLQAAA
+629 QLQATRA
-638 KQRETQMQLELQAAN
+638 TLELQAAN

-661 QLMAMHKQ
+661 SMKAQYE
-669 QLAMAQ
+669 AQ
-675 LELDRYKTDADNK
+675 LEAQRIELDRYKVDEDNR
-688 TKIITARI
+688 TRIIVAQINAASKAQPKPINDQPANR
-696 AHPESQLTGLD
+696 PEGL
-707 INPETGEVWEKPD
+707 
-720 PMDSVMQALG
+720 
-730 ALVEQS
+730 
-736 NAPKAIVRD
+736 
-745 ETGKVVGV
+745 
-753 QQGSQMRTVVR
+753 
-764 DESGKVIGVQ
+764 

>member
-559 ALIDPTKIYNTQS
+559 ALIDPTKIYNTQA

>member
-1 MKRMDDEALLN
+1 MDDEALLN

-83 FEPTKAEDVK
+83 FEPTSQEDVK

-101 CNYVFTKKNDGFL
+101 CNYIFNKKNDGFL

-140 KVKTPLRGV
+140 KVKAPLRGV
-149 NTLQLTMALEQ
+149 SEMQLTMALEQ
-160 GGELLN
+160 GGEILN

-176 MTGEALTIYNATLEQ
+176 MTGEVLAIYNATLER
-191 EETTQEIKVEAFP
+191 EEANQEIKVEAFP

-230 VTLSDLV
+230 VTLSDLI
-237 EMGYT
+237 EMGYS

-249 AGSDDPSE
+249 SGSDDPSE

-307 AERRCIYRLKNKI
+307 AERRCVYRLKNRI
-320 LKNEEESHVPIATAS
+320 LKNEEESHVPIATTS

-386 SPMANIDDLLDARPG
+386 SPLANIDDLLDARPG

-496 GDMQKIA
+496 GEMQKIA

-508 DFVEYD
+508 DFIEYD

-559 ALIDPTKIYNTQS
+559 ALIDPTKIYNTQA

-585 FWKDPAKEPPPPQQ
+585 FWRDPVKEPPPPQQ
-599 PPPPSPQEVVKRLEL
+599 PPPPPPQVLVKQMEL
-614 EADAQKFQAEHQLTI
+614 QADAQKFQAEQELTL
-629 QRENLQAAA
+629 QRESLQAEA

-661 QLMAMHKQ
+661 LMKARYE
-669 QLAMAQ
+669 AQ
-675 LELDRYKTDADNK
+675 LEAQQLELERYKTDADNK

-696 AHPESQLTGLD
+696 AHPESQLTGLE

-720 PMDSVMQALG
+720 PMDAVMQALG

-764 DESGKVIGVQ
+764 DETGKVIGVQ

>member
-1 MKRMDDEALLN
+1 MDDESLLS
-12 HLQTLEEDS
+12 HLQALEEDS

-27 ALGGEREKAQR
+27 ALGSEREKAQR
-38 EYFRMPYGNEED
+38 EYFRLPYGNEED

-70 LLDIFA
+70 LLDIFT

-83 FEPTKAEDVK
+83 FEPTKQEDVK
-93 GAEQATDT
+93 GAEQATET
-101 CNYVFTKKNDGFL
+101 CNYIFTKKNDGFL

-129 AVHWRKETKRR
+129 CVHWRKETKRQ
-140 KVKTPLRGV
+140 KVKTPLQGV
-149 NTLQLTMALEQ
+149 TEMQLAQALEQ
-160 GGELLN
+160 GGEIIN
-166 AEPVGQVQDP
+166 AEPVGQAQDP
-176 MTGEALTIYNATLEQ
+176 MTGEVLTVYNATIEK
-191 EETTQEIKVEAFP
+191 EESSQHICVEAFP
-204 PEDLLVKRDWTK
+204 PEDLLIKRDWTK
-216 PLLHDCPYVARIMR
+216 PLLQDCPYVARIMR

-249 AGSDDPSE
+249 GGSDDPSQ
-257 SADAEFRTS
+257 SADASFRSS
-266 RLSQNGDAY
+266 RMSQNGDAY
-275 EDDTMVSVED
+275 EDDPEVSAED

-307 AERRCIYRLKNKI
+307 AERRCIYRLKNRI
-320 LKNEEESHVPIATAS
+320 LKNEEDSHVPIATAS

-386 SPMANIDDLLDARPG
+386 SPVANIDDLLDARPG
-401 GILRTQS
+401 GILRTQN
-408 MDGIQ
+408 MEGIQ

-508 DFVEYD
+508 EFVEYD

-526 NVGLGT
+526 NVGLGS
-532 GDKDMQLRHLSA
+532 GDKDVQLRHLGA

-559 ALIDPTKIYNTQS
+559 ALIDSTRIYNTQA

-585 FWKDPAKEPPPPQQ
+585 FWKDPSKEPPPPQQ
-599 PPPPSPQEVVKRLEL
+599 PPPPPPQVLVKQMEL
-614 EADAQKFQAEHQLTI
+614 QADQQKFQAEQQLTM
-629 QRENLQAAA
+629 QREQLQADAQLQA
-638 KQRETQMQLELQAAN
+638 TRATLELQAAN
-653 DARDAERE
+653 DARDSDRE
-661 QLMAMHKQ
+661 AMKAQ
-669 QLAMAQ
+669 YEAQ
-675 LELDRYKTDADNK
+675 LEAQRIELERYKVDQDNQ
-688 TKIITARI
+688 TRILVAQINAASRARQTNDQS
-696 AHPESQLTGLD
+696 ANRPEGL
-707 INPETGEVWEKPD
+707 
-720 PMDSVMQALG
+720 
-730 ALVEQS
+730 
-736 NAPKAIVRD
+736 
-745 ETGKVVGV
+745 
-753 QQGSQMRTVVR
+753 
-764 DESGKVIGVQ
+764 

>member
-1 MKRMDDEALLN
+1 MKKMDDEALLN

-27 ALGGEREKAQR
+27 ALGSERERAQK

-70 LLDIFA
+70 LLDIFH

-83 FEPTKAEDVK
+83 FEPTKQEDVK
-93 GAEQATDT
+93 GAEQATET
-101 CNYVFTKKNDGFL
+101 CNYIFTKKNDGFL

-129 AVHWRKETKRR
+129 AVHWRKETKRS
-140 KVKTPLRGV
+140 KVKTPLQGV
-149 NTLQLTMALEQ
+149 TEMQLAQALEQ
-160 GGELLN
+160 GGEIIN
-166 AEPVGQVQDP
+166 AEPVGQTVDP
-176 MTGEALTIYNATLEQ
+176 ITGEPMGVFNVTIERQ
-191 EETTQEIKVEAFP
+191 EETQHICVEAFP
-204 PEDLLVKRDWTK
+204 PEDLLIKRDWTK
-216 PLLHDCPYVARIMR
+216 PLLQDCPYVARVMR
-230 VTLSDLV
+230 VTLSDLI

-249 AGSDDPSE
+249 GSSDDPSQ
-257 SADAEFRTS
+257 SADASFRSS

-275 EDDTMVSVED
+275 EDDTDVSAED
-285 DSLTEGYLR
+285 DALTEGYLR

-307 AERRCIYRLKNKI
+307 AERRCIYRLKDKI

-376 RTKVLTNAQG
+376 RTKVLTNPQG
-386 SPMANIDDLLDARPG
+386 SPVANIDDLLDARPG
-401 GILRTQS
+401 GILRTQD
-408 MDGIQ
+408 MNGIQ

-508 DFVEYD
+508 EFVEYD

-532 GDKDMQLRHLSA
+532 GDKDMQLRHLGA
-544 IFQSQMALAQSPFGP
+544 IFQSQMALSQSPFGQ
-559 ALIDPTKIYNTQS
+559 ALIDPVKIYNTQA

-585 FWKDPAKEPPPPQQ
+585 FWKDPSKEPPPPQQ
-599 PPPPSPQEVVKRLEL
+599 PPPPPPQVLVKQMEL
-614 EADAQKFQAEHQLTI
+614 QADQQKFQAEHQLTM
-629 QRENLQAAA
+629 QREQLQDAA
-638 KQRETQMQLELQAAN
+638 KLRETQMNLELQAAN

-661 QLMAMHKQ
+661 TMKAMHQREVELMK
-669 QLAMAQ
+669 
-675 LELDRYKTDADNK
+675 LELDRYKTDADNATRIK
-688 TKIITARI
+688 VALI
-696 AHPESQLTGLD
+696 AHPGENGVDVDQES
-707 INPETGEVWEKPD
+707 GEVMPKPD
-720 PMDSVMQALG
+720 PLAVVTQAIQALADG
-730 ALVEQS
+730 M
-736 NAPKAIVRD
+736 NRPKAVIRD
-745 ETGKVVGV
+745 EA
-753 QQGSQMRTVVR
+753 
-764 DESGKVIGVQ
+764 GKVIGVQ

>member
-1 MKRMDDEALLN
+1 MKKMEESALLN

-27 ALGGEREKAQR
+27 ALGSERERAQK

-70 LLDIFA
+70 LLDIFT

-83 FEPTKAEDVK
+83 FEPTKQEDVK
-93 GAEQATDT
+93 GAEQATET
-101 CNYVFTKKNDGFL
+101 CNYIFTKKNDGFL

-129 AVHWRKETKRR
+129 AVHWRKETKRQ
-140 KVKTPLRGV
+140 KVKKPLQGV
-149 NTLQLTMALEQ
+149 TEMQLAQALEQ
-160 GGELLN
+160 GGEIIN
-166 AEPVGQVQDP
+166 AEPVGQTVDP
-176 MTGEALTIYNATLEQ
+176 ITGEPMGVFNVTIERQ
-191 EETTQEIKVEAFP
+191 EEAQHICVEAFP
-204 PEDLLVKRDWTK
+204 PEDLLIKRDWTK
-216 PLLHDCPYVARIMR
+216 PLLQDCPYVARVMR
-230 VTLSDLV
+230 VTLSDLI

-249 AGSDDPSE
+249 GSSDDPSQ
-257 SADAEFRTS
+257 SADASFRSS
-266 RLSQNGDAY
+266 RLSQNGDSY
-275 EDDTMVSVED
+275 EDDTDVSAED

-307 AERRCIYRLKNKI
+307 AERRCIYRLKDKI

-376 RTKVLTNAQG
+376 RTKVLTNPQG
-386 SPMANIDDLLDARPG
+386 SPVANIDDLLDARPG
-401 GILRTQS
+401 GILRTQD
-408 MDGIQ
+408 MNGIQ

-508 DFVEYD
+508 EFVEYD

-532 GDKDMQLRHLSA
+532 GDKDMQLRHLGA
-544 IFQSQMALAQSPFGP
+544 IFQSQMAMAQSPFGQ
-559 ALIDPTKIYNTQS
+559 ALIDPVNIYNTQA

-585 FWKDPAKEPPPPQQ
+585 FWKDPSKEPPPPQQ
-599 PPPPSPQEVVKRLEL
+599 PPPPPPQVLVKQMEL
-614 EADAQKFQAEHQLTI
+614 QADQQKFQAEHQLTM
-629 QRENLQAAA
+629 QREQLQDAA
-638 KQRETQMQLELQAAN
+638 KLRETQMNLELQAAN

-661 QLMAMHKQ
+661 TMKAMHQREVELMK
-669 QLAMAQ
+669 LD
-675 LELDRYKTDADNK
+675 LERYKTDADNATRLK
-688 TKIITARI
+688 VAMIS
-696 AHPESQLTGLD
+696 HPG
-707 INPETGEVWEKPD
+707 ETGVDVDQESGEVVAKPD
-720 PMDSVMQALG
+720 PLMVVTQALQYL
-730 ALVEQS
+730 AES
-736 NAPKAIVRD
+736 MSRPKA
-745 ETGKVVGV
+745 
-753 QQGSQMRTVVR
+753 VVR
-764 DESGKVIGVQ
+764 DESGRVVGVQ

>member
-1 MKRMDDEALLN
+1 MDDEALLS

-83 FEPTKAEDVK
+83 FEPSKQEDVK
-93 GAEQATDT
+93 GSEQATET
-101 CNYVFTKKNDGFL
+101 CNYIFTKKNDGFL

-129 AVHWRKETKRR
+129 AVHWRKEAKRR

-149 NTLQLTMALEQ
+149 SEMQITLALEQ
-160 GGELLN
+160 GGEILN

-176 MTGEALTIYNATLEQ
+176 MTGEVLTIYNATVEK

-216 PLLHDCPYVARIMR
+216 PLLQECPYVARIMR

-285 DSLTEGYLR
+285 DSLTEGFLR

-307 AERRCIYRLKNKI
+307 AERRCIYRLKNRI
-320 LKNEEESHVPIATAS
+320 LKNEEDSHVPIATAS

-386 SPMANIDDLLDARPG
+386 SPVANIDDLLDARPG

-472 LIARIMAECLVK
+472 LIARVMAECLVK

-508 DFVEYD
+508 EFVEYD
-514 PQEWRDSYDMTI
+514 PQEWRDSYDMSI

-532 GDKDMQLRHLSA
+532 GDKEIQLRHLGA

-559 ALIDPTKIYNTQS
+559 ALIDPVRIYNTQA

-599 PPPPSPQEVVKRLEL
+599 PPPPPPQVLVKQMEL
-614 EADAQKFQAEHQLTI
+614 QADAQKFQAEHQLTM
-629 QRENLQAAA
+629 QREQLQDAA
-638 KQRETQMQLELQAAN
+638 KLRETQMNLELQAAN

-661 QLMAMHKQ
+661 TMKAMHQREVELMK
-669 QLAMAQ
+669 
-675 LELDRYKTDADNK
+675 LELDRYKTDADNATRVK
-688 TKIITARI
+688 VALI
-696 AHPESQLTGLD
+696 AHPGENGVDVDQES
-707 INPETGEVWEKPD
+707 GEVMPKPD
-720 PMDSVMQALG
+720 PLAVVTQAIQTLADG
-730 ALVEQS
+730 M
-736 NAPKAIVRD
+736 NRPKAVIRD
-745 ETGKVVGV
+745 EA
-753 QQGSQMRTVVR
+753 
-764 DESGKVIGVQ
+764 GKVIGVQ

>member
-1 MKRMDDEALLN
+1 MDDEALLN
-12 HLQTLEEDS
+12 HLQALEEDS

-83 FEPTKAEDVK
+83 FEPTKQEDVK
-93 GAEQATDT
+93 GAEQATET
-101 CNYVFTKKNDGFL
+101 CNYIFTKKNDGFL

-129 AVHWRKETKRR
+129 VVHWRKETKRR
-140 KVKTPLRGV
+140 KVKTPLQGV
-149 NTLQLTMALEQ
+149 TEMQLTMALEQ
-160 GGELLN
+160 GGEVVN
-166 AEPVGQVQDP
+166 AEPVGQVQDQ
-176 MTGEALTIYNATLEQ
+176 MTGEVQTVYNATIEAEEQ
-191 EETTQEIKVEAFP
+191 TQEIKVEAFP

-257 SADAEFRTS
+257 SADAEFRSS

-285 DSLTEGYLR
+285 DSLTEGFLR
-294 IEYVLVDYDGDGI
+294 VEYVLVDYDGDGI
-307 AERRCIYRLKNKI
+307 AERRCIYRLKNRI
-320 LKNEEESHVPIATAS
+320 LKNEEESQVPIATAS

-376 RTKVLTNAQG
+376 RTKVLTSPQG
-386 SPMANIDDLLDARPG
+386 SPVANIDDLLDARPG
-401 GILRTQS
+401 GILRTQD
-408 MDGIQ
+408 MNGIQ

-472 LIARIMAECLVK
+472 LIARVMAECLVK

-508 DFVEYD
+508 EFVEYD
-514 PQEWRDSYDMTI
+514 PQEWRDSYDMTV

-559 ALIDPTKIYNTQS
+559 ALIDPVRIYNTQA

-585 FWKDPAKEPPPPQQ
+585 FWKDPGKEPPPPQQ
-599 PPPPSPQEVVKRLEL
+599 PPPPPPQVLVKQMEL
-614 EADAQKFQAEHQLTI
+614 QAEAQRFQAEQTSTMQVEQLKADAQ
-629 QRENLQAAA
+629 LQATRA
-638 KQRETQMQLELQAAN
+638 TLELQAAN

-661 QLMAMHKQ
+661 ALKAHYE
-669 QLAMAQ
+669 AQ
-675 LELDRYKTDADNK
+675 LEAQRIELDRYKVDQDNQ
-688 TKIITARI
+688 TRIIVAQINAASKAQPKPFNDQPASR
-696 AHPESQLTGLD
+696 PEG
-707 INPETGEVWEKPD
+707 I
-720 PMDSVMQALG
+720 
-730 ALVEQS
+730 
-736 NAPKAIVRD
+736 
-745 ETGKVVGV
+745 
-753 QQGSQMRTVVR
+753 
-764 DESGKVIGVQ
+764 

>member
-1 MKRMDDEALLN
+1 MKKMEESALLN

-27 ALGGEREKAQR
+27 ALGSERERAQK

-70 LLDIFA
+70 LLDIFH

-83 FEPTKAEDVK
+83 FEPTKQEDVK
-93 GAEQATDT
+93 GAEQATET
-101 CNYVFTKKNDGFL
+101 CNYIFTKKNDGFL

-129 AVHWRKETKRR
+129 AVHWRKETKRQ
-140 KVKTPLRGV
+140 KVKTPLQGV
-149 NTLQLTMALEQ
+149 TEMQLAQALEQ
-160 GGELLN
+160 GGEIIN
-166 AEPVGQVQDP
+166 AEPVGQTVDP
-176 MTGEALTIYNATLEQ
+176 ITGEPMGVFNVTIERQ
-191 EETTQEIKVEAFP
+191 EETQHICVEAFP
-204 PEDLLVKRDWTK
+204 PEDLLIKRDWTK
-216 PLLHDCPYVARIMR
+216 PLLQDCPYVARVMR
-230 VTLSDLV
+230 VTLSDLI

-249 AGSDDPSE
+249 GSSDDPSQ
-257 SADAEFRTS
+257 SADASFRSS
-266 RLSQNGDAY
+266 RLSQNGDSY
-275 EDDTMVSVED
+275 EDDTDVSAED

-307 AERRCIYRLKNKI
+307 AERRCIYRLKDKI

-376 RTKVLTNAQG
+376 RTKVLTNPQG
-386 SPMANIDDLLDARPG
+386 SPVANIDDLLDARPG
-401 GILRTQS
+401 GILRTQD
-408 MDGIQ
+408 MNGIQ

-441 TRYSQGLGA
+441 TRYSQGLGS

-461 RLMNASQMRIK
+461 RLMTASQMRIK

-508 DFVEYD
+508 EFVEYD

-532 GDKDMQLRHLSA
+532 GDKDMQLRHLGA
-544 IFQSQMALAQSPFGP
+544 IFQSQMAMAQSPFGQ
-559 ALIDPTKIYNTQS
+559 ALIDPVKIYNTQA

-585 FWKDPAKEPPPPQQ
+585 FWKDPSKEPPPPQQ
-599 PPPPSPQEVVKRLEL
+599 PPPPPPQVLVKQMEL
-614 EADAQKFQAEHQLTI
+614 QADQQKFQAEQQLTM
-629 QRENLQAAA
+629 QREQLQADAQLQA
-638 KQRETQMQLELQAAN
+638 TRATLELQAAN
-653 DARDAERE
+653 DARDSDRE
-661 QLMAMHKQ
+661 AMKAQ
-669 QLAMAQ
+669 YEAQ
-675 LELDRYKTDADNK
+675 LEGQRIELERYKVDQDNQ
-688 TKIITARI
+688 TRILVAQINAASRARQTNDQS
-696 AHPESQLTGLD
+696 ANRPEGL
-707 INPETGEVWEKPD
+707 
-720 PMDSVMQALG
+720 
-730 ALVEQS
+730 
-736 NAPKAIVRD
+736 
-745 ETGKVVGV
+745 
-753 QQGSQMRTVVR
+753 
-764 DESGKVIGVQ
+764 